1 MKNIIKKTLIGLTA
15 ITALHA
21 CSLDEFNPTYVQSD
35 ISKFDNWKGLQS
47 YSYSALHGGIFV
59 ADYMWVSDLGT
70 DLWVSPYNRTWGQEL
85 MYYEGLSTN
94 QSYIRPVFRSAYSM
108 INNCNNVIKTSKELV
123 DGDAANIEVLVAE
136 ARFMRAFYYS
146 ILVTYYGNITL
157 VTETNNS
164 FDVAPKRNTYEE
176 IYSFIINDLKYAA
189 EKLKTTPYENNS
201 QRATQKAALG
211 LLARVYAQG
220 AGEGLSE
227 NGKSYW
233 VRAKEVAED
242 LITNKAKYGADLYTD
257 FADVFASANNK
268 ASVNKE
274 ALFCA
279 VAPDPT
285 NQAAFAAAVNGSN
298 FKVVQFLPEAY
309 AALGANGDF
318 FKTALNGSSSSL
330 FYGRMNE
337 GVIAPSHYLINCF
350 NANYDKRWEN
360 SFITAFGNY
369 TSVRAGSALAGPY
382 SGRTATLTGK
392 MCYNFGIDSTL
403 HKGKKIYPYV
413 DVTRIATAGGQNQFP
428 AKIWPKGD
436 HTGDTTKLI
445 SPKNVN
451 VHPYPLAVDED
462 RFAIYLSKDR
472 LSDEDKKAR
481 AYICINIDD
490 LFDSEDKYV
499 TSYSVNGNSTNLYQM
514 FPALSKYL
522 ANFYGSFVS
531 SNLQRRNGDIM
542 ILRMAEIYLIAAEA
556 TLMSG
561 GSSADAAKYLNILR
575 QRACRNTADFNTS
588 TGMQLTT
595 ATINDV
601 YDEYAREMCGE
612 FYRWGLLKRHNAFEE
627 RLQKY
632 NIRAFRA
639 FDAAKHKL
647 RPISKDFL
655 DQITNANEYGS
666 NGY

>member
-1 MKNIIKKTLIGLTA
+1 MKKIFSKSILGLLA
-15 ITALHA
+15 VVLLNS
-21 CSLDEFNPTYVQSD
+21 CSLDEYNPTYVESD
-35 ISKFDNWKGLQS
+35 ITKFDNWKGLQS

-94 QSYIRPVFRSAYSM
+94 QSYIRPVFRSSYAM
-108 INNCNNVIKTSKELV
+108 IANCNKVIKLSKSVV
-123 DGDAANIEVLVAE
+123 DGNPADIEVLVAE

-146 ILVTYYGNITL
+146 ILVTHYGNITL
-157 VTETNNS
+157 VTEDTEGFN
-164 FDVAPKRNTYEE
+164 VAPKRNTYQELYTY
-176 IYSFIINDLKYAA
+176 IVNDLKYAA
-189 EKLKTTPYENNS
+189 EKLKVTPYDNNS
-201 QRATQKAALG
+201 QRATKKSALG

-227 NGKSYW
+227 GGKSYW

-242 LITNKAKYGADLYTD
+242 LINNKANYGADLYTD
-257 FADVFASANNK
+257 FADVFASANSK
-268 ASVNKE
+268 ASLNKE
-274 ALFCA
+274 ALFSA

-285 NQAAFAAAVNGSN
+285 NAAAFAAAVNGSN
-298 FKVVQFLPEAY
+298 FKTVQFLPEAY
-309 AALGANGDF
+309 AAMGSSSDF

-337 GVIAPSHYLINCF
+337 GVIAPTKYLIDCY
-350 NANYDKRWEN
+350 NAKYDKRWEN
-360 SFITAFGNY
+360 TFITAFGNY
-369 TSVRAGSALAGPY
+369 TSVRAGAAMSGPY
-382 SGRTATLTGK
+382 ASRTATLTGR
-392 MCYNFGIDSTL
+392 MCNTFGIDSTL

-413 DVTRIATAGGQNQFP
+413 DVARLATAGGQNQFP
-428 AKIWPKGD
+428 AKVWPKGD
-436 HTGDTTKLI
+436 HSGDTTKLET
-445 SPKNVN
+445 PKNVN
-451 VHPYPLAVDED
+451 VHPYPLAADDD
-462 RFAIYLSKDR
+462 RFVIYLSKDK
-472 LSDEDKKAR
+472 LTDAEKKAR
-481 AYICINIDD
+481 AYVCVNIDD
-490 LFDSEDKYV
+490 LFDSEGKYV
-499 TSYSVNGNSTNLYQM
+499 TSYTVNGATTNLYQM
-514 FPALSKYL
+514 FPAMSKYL
-522 ANFYGSFVS
+522 TNNYGSFVS
-531 SNLQRRNGDIM
+531 SNLQRRNGDLK

-561 GSSADAAKYLNILR
+561 GSGADAAKYLNVLR
-575 QRACRNTADFNTS
+575 QRACRNVADFNTT

-612 FYRWGLLKRHNAFEE
+612 FYRWGLLKRHDALQE

-632 NIRAFRA
+632 NIRAFNA
-639 FDAAKHKL
+639 FDPAKHKL

-655 DQITNANEYGS
+655 DQITNANEYGT